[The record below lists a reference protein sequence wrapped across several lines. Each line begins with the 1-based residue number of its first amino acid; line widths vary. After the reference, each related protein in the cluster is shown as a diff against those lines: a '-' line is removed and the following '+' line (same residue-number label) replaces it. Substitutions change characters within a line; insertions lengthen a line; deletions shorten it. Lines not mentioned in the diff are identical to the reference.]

1 MDVFEGIKEGM
12 MALQAC
18 LEVEE
23 LPGGAAGIH
32 FWMTG
37 DFSRS
42 AVTGGESSGLEAA
55 PELSED

>member
-1 MDVFEGIKEGM
+1 

-18 LEVEE
+18 LKVEE
-23 LPGGAAGIH
+23 LPGGPAGIS

-37 DFSRS
+37 DFFRS

-55 PELSED
+55 PELSEE